1 MAGESI
7 TKGQS
12 DSYDTAGANTV
23 SKDIVHESKNKKAR
37 EHVVVRNQS
46 VYPFVHIQT
55 PQIRSVHYPYHL
67 DLDLDFL
74 HPSPLKPRPPPQHL
88 RGHRRRSLARS
99 SSTGRPR
106 HPRHIRIVN
115 HIPLRPHQARHL
127 RPMALPRQNPLPRP
141 RDMRRLPRPHP
152 RRARRLL
159 RRRRRRRRRT

>member
-1 MAGESI
+1 
-7 TKGQS
+7 
-12 DSYDTAGANTV
+12 
-23 SKDIVHESKNKKAR
+23 
-37 EHVVVRNQS
+37 VVRSQS
-46 VYPFVHIQT
+46 VYPFTHIQT
-55 PQIRSVHYPYHL
+55 PQIANSTHPFRPFIHPRL
-67 DLDLDFL
+67 GLL

-88 RGHRRRSLARS
+88 RGRRRRSLARS

-127 RPMALPRQNPLPRP
+127 RPMALPRQNPLSRP

-159 RRRRRRRRRT
+159 LRRRRRRNT